1 VDNYS
6 TANRFE
12 SVFDYKAVKCKLGPD
27 RKNGV
32 GDEGVVGAA
41 QHLTLLNIKYQGHYL
56 QSSAL
61 ID

>member
-1 VDNYS
+1 M
-6 TANRFE
+6 
-12 SVFDYKAVKCKLGPD
+12 FDHKAVIYKLGPD